1 MKNDFI
7 VTESTFE
14 PPRRIEWEGVP
25 VITTVQLA
33 EFYDCKV
40 IRIQQN
46 FNENKDK
53 FIEGKHYYKLEG
65 EKLEKF
71 KRDLLVKN
79 EVVNNLSDYFQISL
93 RTPSLYLWTK
103 RGAARHAKILTTE
116 NAWKV
121 FELLEDN
128 YFDAK
133 EKKAAESSAP
143 SDDNFTVKEK
153 ADYLLKLAKVSP
165 SKEQKIKLVN
175 EAAKLLGVEV
185 EDIIDCNLFK
195 TRRNKNAK
203 LTDEQA
209 AEIRRLYATGN
220 YTQSELAYNFG
231 VTRTSV
237 RRVIN
242 NMTYR

>member
-53 FIEGKHYYKLEG
+53 FIEGKHYYPQ
-65 EKLEKF
+65 
-71 KRDLLVKN
+71 N
-79 EVVNNLSDYFQISL
+79 ILSEMFQISSMT
-93 RTPSLYLWTK
+93 RTLYLWTK